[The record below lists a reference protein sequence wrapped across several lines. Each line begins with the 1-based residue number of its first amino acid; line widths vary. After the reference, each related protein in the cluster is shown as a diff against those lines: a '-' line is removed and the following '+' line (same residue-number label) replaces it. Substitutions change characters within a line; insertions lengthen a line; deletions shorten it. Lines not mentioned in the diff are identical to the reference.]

1 MMSKL
6 QMFALGV
13 FWVGG
18 WGFLFFEY
26 PELMCRIFRVKN
38 PTPKRLRFARVMG
51 AVELGIVFTGAVLTF
66 VWGFFERT

>member
-1 MMSKL
+1 MMSEL

-13 FWVGG
+13 IWVGG

-26 PELMCRIFRVKN
+26 PELMCRLFRVQN

-51 AVELGIVFTGAVLTF
+51 AVELGIVFTSAVLAF
-66 VWGFFERT
+66 VWAFFERT